1 MSSLKE
7 IRTRLT
13 SITSTRKITSAMK
26 MVSAAKFHK
35 ALESI
40 YRFEPYYNKTLQ
52 ALSQVIHSDI
62 EFGMDRWFNPPA
74 SKTNIALVI
83 ITSNSSM
90 CGGFNQNLIKK
101 VLEEI
106 PTLFPDYPEKT
117 NLSLFCLGKKGGDFF
132 QKKKFNV
139 HSASDNHIVNNP
151 TYNTTA
157 PFANFLI
164 DEFVSGVY
172 DMVYIAYNEY
182 KNPAVQKPSII
193 QYFPIVFPDGFLSS
207 SINPNLIFEPNQEHI
222 LRLII
227 PKTMKIYF
235 HKIILE
241 NAAGEHG
248 ARMTAMHQATDNA
261 TELLKDLKLQYN
273 KARQAAI
280 TKEILEIVSGAEALK
295 GKSN

>member
-1 MSSLKE
+1 MSGLKE

-35 ALESI
+35 AQESI
-40 YRFEPYYNKTLQ
+40 YRFEPYYNKTISV
-52 ALSQVIHSDI
+52 LSQVLPSVA
-62 EFGMDRWFNPPA
+62 EVGMEKWFNPPA
-74 SKTNIALVI
+74 GKKNIALVI

-101 VLEEI
+101 ILEEI
-106 PTLFPDYPEKT
+106 PTLFPDYPRVT
-117 NLSLFCLGKKGGDFF
+117 NLSLFCLGKKGCDFF
-132 QKKKFNV
+132 LKKKFNV
-139 HSASDNHIVNNP
+139 HSASDNLIVNSP
-151 TYNTTA
+151 TYNTTST
-157 PFANFLI
+157 FANYLI
-164 DEFVSGVY
+164 EEFVKGIY

-182 KNPAVQKPSII
+182 KNPAVQTPSII
-193 QYFPIVFPDGFLSS
+193 QYLPILFPAGFSKTP
-207 SINPNLIFEPNQEHI
+207 INPNIIFEPNQEHI

-227 PKTMKIYF
+227 PKTMKIFF

-241 NAAGEHG
+241 NAVGEHG

-261 TELLKDLKLQYN
+261 SELLKELKLQYN